1 MIQYSTLK
9 TYRTAPLPPQYQLLK
24 QTNTM
29 TNKNLSKPTWVLWPQ
44 LFPHILL
51 HIGGRT
57 TSIISQSSKS
67 AVPLTQSSLHALSCE
82 TSKTALICS
91 FYKNTS
97 TAASYR
103 HPGSIS
109 FLGKLLSYITEVM
122 TKLQSRWY
130 AIVNLGCQCRILN
143 LLKLMSPV
151 TSHHK
156 HLAPNQR
163 LQTGIVVWSKLSVN
177 SESVTAK

>member
-1 MIQYSTLK
+1 
-9 TYRTAPLPPQYQLLK
+9 
-24 QTNTM
+24 M

-44 LFPHILL
+44 LFPHKHCI
-51 HIGGRT
+51 IWVGRT
-57 TSIISQSSKS
+57 TSIITQSSKS

-91 FYKNTS
+91 FYKNIS

-103 HPGSIS
+103 HPGYIS
-109 FLGKLLSYITEVM
+109 FLGKLLGYITEIM
-122 TKLQSRWY
+122 TKLHSRLY

-143 LLKLMSPV
+143 LLKLISPV

-156 HLAPNQR
+156 HWAPNQR
-163 LQTGIVVWSKLSVN
+163 LQTGIVVWSKLSVK
-177 SESVTAK
+177 SEVWLQRKPKNIEVWLYVWYGLRMVSTPIF

>member
-9 TYRTAPLPPQYQLLK
+9 TYRTAPLPAQYQLLK

-29 TNKNLSKPTWVLWPQ
+29 TNKNLSKPTWVLWTQ
-44 LFPHILL
+44 LFL
-51 HIGGRT
+51 HKHCIIWVGRT
-57 TSIISQSSKS
+57 TSIITQSSKS
-67 AVPLTQSSLHALSCE
+67 AVPLMQSISLHALSCE

-91 FYKNTS
+91 FYKNTL

-103 HPGSIS
+103 HPGYIS
-109 FLGKLLSYITEVM
+109 FLGKLLGYITEVM
-122 TKLQSRWY
+122 TKLHSRLY

-143 LLKLMSPV
+143 LLKLISPV

-177 SESVTAK
+177 SEV